1 MIESDPLATVLYI
14 KNNIYKASQTTK
26 YQSNHKA
33 EALKIDLNK
42 FQALHFK
49 IRYSDLI

>member
-1 MIESDPLATVLYI
+1 MIESNWLAIILYI
-14 KNNIYKASQTTK
+14 KSNIYKALQTTK
-26 YQSNHKA
+26 YLSNHEA
-33 EALKIDLNK
+33 EALRIDLNK